1 MTLWINECGLK
12 TMGPA
17 LKGCKK
23 LKAVH
28 MCNNNIRT
36 IEQLD
41 DMPSLEG
48 KENGLFILNK
58 LLLLFYTY

>member
-1 MTLWINECGLK
+1 
-12 TMGPA
+12 MGPA

-48 KENGLFILNK
+48 RKMDVIPL
-58 LLLLFYTY
+58 YSQ

>member
-1 MTLWINECGLK
+1 
-12 TMGPA
+12 
-17 LKGCKK
+17 
-23 LKAVH
+23 